1 MVTGLRHVLF
11 VVADSS
17 TTPILYMALVEFPD
31 NAIDAYKQSLLKWTP
46 LFAWMHDPQAR
57 APTNVP
63 RELVEA
69 VESHL
74 PMARALRQHIA
85 NSRQPLLPLR
95 TIKGAPLVAYSVTK
109 SGVDGATSWGD
120 LFRSPR
126 IKLSWGQSMVTDVF
140 QLLCV
145 SSCSSARTAENFNPR
160 NWPGLDAFRDKCS
173 RGPAFVCGS
182 CDARCRRAAA

>member
-74 PMARALRQHIA
+74 PMARALRQHI
-85 NSRQPLLPLR
+85 
-95 TIKGAPLVAYSVTK
+95 
-109 SGVDGATSWGD
+109 
-120 LFRSPR
+120 
-126 IKLSWGQSMVTDVF
+126 
-140 QLLCV
+140 
-145 SSCSSARTAENFNPR
+145 SSA
-160 NWPGLDAFRDKCS
+160 
-173 RGPAFVCGS
+173 PAHHQ
-182 CDARCRRAAA
+182 RRAARCLLSHEIGRRRCDVLGRPVPVAAHQTKLGAIHGHGRVPAALRQFRQQRADSGERQPPPLAWT